1 VVAVVGA
8 PQRRQTSSVL
18 STSTGGL
25 RPVLFE
31 WLGIRIHS
39 YPAMLYLGLT
49 LGAIAGDYAAHIV
62 ALPPDRLVIGIMLL
76 TIPGFLGSRLLFIA
90 INWTVY
96 RREPRRIW
104 RRSEGGSAMLGGLV
118 LAVAVSPPLLSV
130 VSLPFCEFWDVATFV
145 ALISLIFGR
154 VGCHL
159 HGCCSGR
166 PSAGPFTLE
175 LPNYRGVYRR
185 RIPTQ
190 LLEAGWGLFLLSG
203 AVGLWKHAPVP
214 GALFLFTVAGYG
226 AGRIVLQQLREQQ
239 ERLGALNIQQGLCVG
254 MIGLSLIGLLLLWHG
269 HGPGL

>member
-1 VVAVVGA
+1 LVVVVGA
-8 PQRRQTSSVL
+8 TQRRQTSVL
-18 STSTGGL
+18 STGTGGL

-39 YPAMLYLGLT
+39 YRAMLYLGLT
-49 LGAIAGDYAAHIV
+49 FGAIAGNYAAQNT
-62 ALPPDRLVIGIMLL
+62 ALPPERVVIGIMLL
-76 TIPGFLGSRLLFIA
+76 TIPGLLGSRLLFIA
-90 INWTVY
+90 INWAVY
-96 RREPRRIW
+96 RREPRRMW
-104 RRSEGGSAMLGGLV
+104 RRSEGGSAMLGGFV
-118 LAVAVSPPLLSV
+118 VAVSVSPPLLSMI
-130 VSLPFCEFWDVATFV
+130 SLPVGVFWDVATFV

-175 LPNYRGVYRR
+175 LPNHKGVYRR

-214 GALFLFTVAGYG
+214 GALFLCTVAGYG
-226 AGRIVLQQLREQQ
+226 VGRVVLQQLREQQ
-239 ERLGALNIQQGLCVG
+239 ERLGALNIQQVLCVG
-254 MIGLSLIGLLLLWHG
+254 MIGLSLVGLLLLLHG
-269 HGPGL
+269 QGSGP